1 MDIYRNSTHVIDN
14 FFNDIQPIIDLGNSL
29 EYHNNEAWPGLR
41 TDNLLQINNTL
52 AVEFAKFF
60 AKNIADKVFY
70 GLSKFEIDVRFHK
83 NDLYDVDEANS
94 GWIHNDDIDFAGLVY
109 LNKEEPNMST
119 GTSIFDKTL
128 FEDFEAEDYQS
139 RKELNL
145 KKNVINKEIMSKYN
159 NSGFA
164 LVYDPVLK
172 KEKKISKKI
181 DNKSLFI
188 FHKNL
193 KKNSF
198 VKITNPINQ
207 KTVIAEVISNKVRF
221 SDFYNSVI
229 TSRIADELSLN
240 LNEPYID
247 LVLISQNSTFI
258 AKKAKTYNE
267 EKKVAEKA
275 PVDGIQ
281 IDNLGDV
288 NQLKNE
294 AKKDNIFSY
303 SIKIADFY
311 YKDSAMNMSNRIID
325 ETNIANPVIK
335 TISNTKYRVLLG
347 PFNDIKKLEDS
358 FNEIKSLDFE
368 NIEILKDV

>member
-1 MDIYRNSTHVIDN
+1 M
-14 FFNDIQPIIDLGNSL
+14 LGC
-29 EYHNNEAWPGLR
+29 EQNNLS
-41 TDNLLQINNTL
+41 N
-52 AVEFAKFF
+52 
-60 AKNIADKVFY
+60 KV
-70 GLSKFEIDVRFHK
+70 V
-83 NDLYDVDEANS
+83 N
-94 GWIHNDDIDFAGLVY
+94 
-109 LNKEEPNMST
+109 
-119 GTSIFDKTL
+119 
-128 FEDFEAEDYQS
+128 Q
-139 RKELNL
+139 
-145 KKNVINKEIMSKYN
+145 EIMLKYK

-164 LVYDPVLK
+164 LVYDSALK

-198 VKITNPINQ
+198 VRITNPVNQ
-207 KTVIAEVISNKVRF
+207 KMVIAEVISNEVKF

-229 TSRIADELSLN
+229 TLRIAEELSLN

-258 AKKAKTYNE
+258 AKKAKTFNE

-281 IDNLGDV
+281 IDNLGEV
-288 NQLKNE
+288 SLKKKE
-294 AKKDNIFSY
+294 ASKEEIFSY

-311 YKDSAMNMSNRIID
+311 YKDSAKNMTSRIIN
-325 ETNIANPVIK
+325 ETNIRNPVIK

>member
-1 MDIYRNSTHVIDN
+1 MNYKSILVV
-14 FFNDIQPIIDLGNSL
+14 FFIFLLGCEQN
-29 EYHNNEAWPGLR
+29 
-41 TDNLLQINNTL
+41 
-52 AVEFAKFF
+52 
-60 AKNIADKVFY
+60 
-70 GLSKFEIDVRFHK
+70 
-83 NDLYDVDEANS
+83 
-94 GWIHNDDIDFAGLVY
+94 
-109 LNKEEPNMST
+109 
-119 GTSIFDKTL
+119 
-128 FEDFEAEDYQS
+128 
-139 RKELNL
+139 NL
-145 KKNVINKEIMSKYN
+145 KKNVINKEIMSKYK

-198 VKITNPINQ
+198 VKIINPINQ
-207 KTVIAEVISNKVRF
+207 KTVIAEVISNKVSF

-281 IDNLGDV
+281 IDNLGEV
-288 NQLKNE
+288 NQPKNK

-325 ETNIANPVIK
+325 ETNITNPVIK

-347 PFNDIKKLEDS
+347 PFNDIKKLQDS

>member
-1 MDIYRNSTHVIDN
+1 MNYKSILIV
-14 FFNDIQPIIDLGNSL
+14 FFIFLLGCDQN
-29 EYHNNEAWPGLR
+29 
-41 TDNLLQINNTL
+41 
-52 AVEFAKFF
+52 
-60 AKNIADKVFY
+60 
-70 GLSKFEIDVRFHK
+70 
-83 NDLYDVDEANS
+83 
-94 GWIHNDDIDFAGLVY
+94 
-109 LNKEEPNMST
+109 
-119 GTSIFDKTL
+119 
-128 FEDFEAEDYQS
+128 
-139 RKELNL
+139 NL
-145 KKNVINKEIMSKYN
+145 KKNVVNKEIMSKYK
-159 NSGFA
+159 NSGFT

-288 NQLKNE
+288 NQPKNE

-311 YKDSAMNMSNRIID
+311 YKDSAKNMSDRIID
-325 ETNIANPVIK
+325 ETNITNPVIK

>member
-1 MDIYRNSTHVIDN
+1 MNYKSILIV
-14 FFNDIQPIIDLGNSL
+14 FFI
-29 EYHNNEAWPGLR
+29 
-41 TDNLLQINNTL
+41 
-52 AVEFAKFF
+52 F
-60 AKNIADKVFY
+60 
-70 GLSKFEIDVRFHK
+70 
-83 NDLYDVDEANS
+83 
-94 GWIHNDDIDFAGLVY
+94 LVGCEQ
-109 LNKEEPNMST
+109 N
-119 GTSIFDKTL
+119 
-128 FEDFEAEDYQS
+128 
-139 RKELNL
+139 NL
-145 KKNVINKEIMSKYN
+145 KKDVVNREIMSKYK
-159 NSGFA
+159 NSGFT

-281 IDNLGDV
+281 IDNLGEV
-288 NQLKNE
+288 NQPKNE

-311 YKDSAMNMSNRIID
+311 YKDSAKNMSDRIID
-325 ETNIANPVIK
+325 ETNITNPVIK